1 MSHYCVSSTTRAAV
15 CCMNAS
21 TMTFVPK
28 EDPKGTHSSL
38 KIFSMTILT
47 HTFSKR
53 EPKRLLVPRVEKAK
67 SSQSFDYGFVILLYY
82 FLQLDGSFCKVL

>member
-1 MSHYCVSSTTRAAV
+1 MSHYCVSGTTCAAV

-21 TMTFVPK
+21 TMAFVPK

-38 KIFSMTILT
+38 KIFLVTILI
-47 HTFSKR
+47 HTFSRR

-67 SSQSFDYGFVILLYY
+67 SSQSFDNEFVILLYY
-82 FLQLDGSFCKVL
+82 FL